1 MKNGSLF
8 GTLLNNEWS
17 LLRERERER
26 KRDRERSIIC
36 RPVTSASRGKPPPQ
50 SATSLVITPC
60 GYESDN
66 YLLHIRGSEKIL
78 KNHV

>member
-1 MKNGSLF
+1 MAAYSVCYPTQHWMVSVKRKREKN
-8 GTLLNNEWS
+8 
-17 LLRERERER
+17 
-26 KRDRERSIIC
+26 RDRERSIIC

-66 YLLHIRGSEKIL
+66 LLHNRGSEKIL